1 MFFYKSR
8 TMFLFAVDLISEEI
22 PLCVDAIALDDYL
35 YFNLEFLAERESFEF
50 RSFALNLN

>member
-1 MFFYKSR
+1 MFFCKSR
-8 TMFLFAVDLISEEI
+8 TIFPFAVDLISEEI